1 MVETTPADSIA
12 GTVRGELIPQHYLIH
27 YLETRHDWKTFANDP
42 RGTQIEQLFDKVRPS
57 LATDK
62 PGSKGSNEDAVRG
75 YLLNSALE
83 ILGLSWSP
91 GVNYLGTK
99 PDYALYQNRA
109 TFEKAQS
116 LINEG
121 KEFDALKISCAI
133 VEAERWGKEFSEKP
147 AKSDLS
153 DPIFQTEFYLG
164 NARRGGGPRWG
175 ILTNGHTWR
184 LYCGDSDPVRHD
196 FLEIELPTAP
206 SLFAQR
212 RRDAFQ
218 WLAYFFSVEAPASLP
233 CDLRSSTASETSS
246 STRKSPRSNKAG
258 RRLPAIRL
266 LPFLQGL

>member
-1 MVETTPADSIA
+1 
-12 GTVRGELIPQHYLIH
+12 
-27 YLETRHDWKTFANDP
+27 
-42 RGTQIEQLFDKVRPS
+42 

-75 YLLNSALE
+75 HLLNSALE
-83 ILGLSWSP
+83 ILGLAWSP

-153 DPIFQTEFYLG
+153 DPIFQIEFYLG
-164 NARRGGGPRWG
+164 NARRSGGPRWG
-175 ILTNGHTWR
+175 ILTNDHTWR
-184 LYCGDSDPVRHD
+184 PSAIMRASPSTSRQLAYEAALIQLFRLLFILKAEADGLLRSRSLSGQMAERIVDRNGDSVGGGYWDGMDGTATVAKRKRMCYTLEMSYD
-196 FLEIELPTAP
+196 RELIFL
-206 SLFAQR
+206 
-212 RRDAFQ
+212 
-218 WLAYFFSVEAPASLP
+218 
-233 CDLRSSTASETSS
+233 
-246 STRKSPRSNKAG
+246 SNAG
-258 RRLPAIRL
+258 RIPGGS
-266 LPFLQGL
+266 QGRGGDDRFCSSKVRPHAFPP